1 LISLVPVLGSIWLLV
16 LLCTEGTYGPN
27 EYGPDPN
34 AFYATQPPPLRY

>member
-16 LLCTEGTYGPN
+16 LLCSEGTYGPN

-34 AFYATQPPPLRY
+34 AHYATQPPPLRY